1 MRYLKGTSGKSLCF
15 RKMDIILQGF
25 VDADL
30 GGDLDTRTSTTGYIY
45 TLGGTAVSWVS
56 QLQKIV
62 ALSTTKAEYVAV
74 TEASKEMVWLKIFLK
89 ELDKEQNNSV
99 LFCGSQSAIHLAK
112 NPVFHA
118 RTKHIQLKYHFI
130 SSLIEEGTL
139 LLEKIRGTENSADMM
154 TKVVTREKLKLCQA
168 SVGLHG

>member
-1 MRYLKGTSGKSLCF
+1 M
-15 RKMDIILQGF
+15 
-25 VDADL
+25 
-30 GGDLDTRTSTTGYIY
+30 
-45 TLGGTAVSWVS
+45 
-56 QLQKIV
+56 
-62 ALSTTKAEYVAV
+62 
-74 TEASKEMVWLKIFLK
+74 WLEIFLK

-99 LFCGSQSAIHLAK
+99 LFCDSQSAIHLAK

-130 SSLIEEGTL
+130 RGLIEEGTL